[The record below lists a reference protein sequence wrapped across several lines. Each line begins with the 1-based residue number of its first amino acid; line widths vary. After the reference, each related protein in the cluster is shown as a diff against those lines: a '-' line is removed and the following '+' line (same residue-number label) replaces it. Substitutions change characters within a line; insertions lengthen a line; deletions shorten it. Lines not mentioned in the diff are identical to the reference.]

1 MEDNRKLVLSRW
13 GLKPELI
20 AKFDYLIGSLASME
34 QEIASLKGA
43 ERERHVLSFGE
54 LAMIHNY
61 AQELA
66 DMTGDFIKPEGE
78 KDDQTMKRIATTS
91 KTHYQIQDK

>member
-20 AKFDYLIGSLASME
+20 ARFDYLIGSLASME
-34 QEIASLKGA
+34 QEIASIKGT
-43 ERERHVLSFGE
+43 EREKHVLSFGE

-61 AQELA
+61 AQQLA

-78 KDDQTMKRIATTS
+78 KDEQTIQRIANNS
-91 KTHYQIQDK
+91 KTHYQILSK